1 MPLPDYSFASAIIR
15 SVTGPAVDDDEATA
29 RSLIGRMASATL
41 SRPISCSNVAAATRP
56 SRDLGDSSESPGRRM
71 SHPGVQ
77 GNDVTGDVAGS
88 SSVLRL
94 LSPDGPGSCG
104 SGGAS
109 DWSGS
114 DGITTT
120 DWTGGS
126 GSRSS
131 ARSWR

>member
-1 MPLPDYSFASAIIR
+1 M
-15 SVTGPAVDDDEATA
+15 DDDEATA
-29 RSLIGRMASATL
+29 RSFIGRMAAATL
-41 SRPISCSNVAAATRP
+41 RWPISCSSVAAATRP

-88 SSVLRL
+88 SSVILL

-104 SGGAS
+104 SGDAS
-109 DWSGS
+109 GWSGS

-120 DWTGGS
+120 DWIGS
-126 GSRSS
+126 TSRFTLFLTSRSS
-131 ARSWR
+131 SALCGHGGFLTRSVL